1 MKFFLFDSLYQK
13 KMRLL
18 NIFSETLKLGS
29 YIKNLNSSNQN
40 ALLGRWR
47 YVGSQK
53 NGIDILEIKMK
64 NKQKRHQEKV
74 SLN

>member
-1 MKFFLFDSLYQK
+1 
-13 KMRLL
+13 MRLL
-18 NIFSETLKLGS
+18 NSFNISNIS
-29 YIKNLNSSNQN
+29 NYIKNLTSTNQN

-64 NKQKRHQEKV
+64 NKQKRYQEKV

>member
-1 MKFFLFDSLYQK
+1 
-13 KMRLL
+13 MRLL
-18 NIFSETLKLGS
+18 YSFNISNIS
-29 YIKNLNSSNQN
+29 NYIKNLTSTNQN

-74 SLN
+74 SLD